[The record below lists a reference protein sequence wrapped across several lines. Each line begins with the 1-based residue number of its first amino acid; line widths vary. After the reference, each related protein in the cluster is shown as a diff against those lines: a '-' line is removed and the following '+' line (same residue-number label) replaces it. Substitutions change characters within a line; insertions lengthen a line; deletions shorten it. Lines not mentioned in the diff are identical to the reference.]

1 MSAMIATLE
10 TMYDNS
16 WYPDSGVTNI
26 ANVGNLMSKT
36 EFFRLD
42 QVYMG
47 NGKGLSI
54 NYIWS
59 VHVYFSLL
67 FFRNSFFKTFVT
79 CSLDNKKSTY
89 QCLKVCK
96 R

>member
-1 MSAMIATLE
+1 MIGTSK
-10 TMYDNS
+10 TMYDSS
-16 WYPDSGVTNI
+16 WYPNSEMTNVLTI
-26 ANVGNLMSKT
+26 DITNLMTKT
-36 EFFRLD
+36 KFFGPN
-42 QVYMG
+42 QVHIG

>member
-1 MSAMIATLE
+1 MAAMIATPE

-26 ANVGNLMSKT
+26 ANVGNVMSKT

-67 FFRNSFFKTFVT
+67 FFQNSFFKTFVT
-79 CSLDNKKSTY
+79 CSLDNQKSTY
-89 QCLKVCK
+89 HCLKVCK